1 MRARRF
7 RCPLREAAGLLPPL
21 PHNPLTAPP
30 PCPRAPLPTRAAAD
44 VGPVN
49 NPSETY
55 GYFTLPFCGKDGS
68 SVDQD
73 LGESLTG
80 DRKVETPYEINF
92 RKDVEFKEV
101 CVKVRVFF
109 RGPGAGAGC
118 SRARQGRT
126 SLDAPPML
134 TPPRTAPPLCPPPP
148 PTHTIPAGVH
158 ARGV

>member
-1 MRARRF
+1 MRASRWWCPVRRAF
-7 RCPLREAAGLLPPL
+7 ARPALPLPVEGGRRGLLPPL

-101 CVKVRVFF
+101 CVKVRVCVFF
-109 RGPGAGAGC
+109 RGPGAWGGLQQGK
-118 SRARQGRT
+118 ARPH
-126 SLDAPPML
+126 LL
-134 TPPRTAPPLCPPPP
+134 TRC
-148 PTHTIPAGVH
+148 
-158 ARGV
+158 

>member
-1 MRARRF
+1 MAFTKDEAITVVVSRASPGRQAPCCAAPRGGLGPTLALPRLAARCGRRAPF
-7 RCPLREAAGLLPPL
+7 TPHPSLLLPP
-21 PHNPLTAPP
+21 P
-30 PCPRAPLPTRAAAD
+30 PLPRCPD

-101 CVKVRVFF
+101 CVKVR
-109 RGPGAGAGC
+109 
-118 SRARQGRT
+118 
-126 SLDAPPML
+126 
-134 TPPRTAPPLCPPPP
+134 
-148 PTHTIPAGVH
+148 HT
-158 ARGV
+158 R